1 MGKYKREEPLEMFEI
16 AGENYYFDLEELSS
30 FIRIEHDETVEDIL
44 NEAKKDFLKENE
56 GLEEKNI
63 HNADIIDFTKWET
76 TKVMMECILS
86 EHGPVDEAM
95 GFTKLSNQLS
105 IPFKISFNTLL
116 KHKIIKK

>member
-1 MGKYKREEPLEMFEI
+1 MGKYKKEEPLEMFEI
-16 AGENYYFDLEELSS
+16 AGESYYFDLEELSS

-56 GLEEKNI
+56 GLDEKNI
-63 HNADIIDFTKWET
+63 HNVDIIDFPKWET

-86 EHGPVDEAM
+86 ENGPVDEAM

-105 IPFKISFNTLL
+105 IPFKMSFNTLL